1 MHLLFGKQFIK
12 GYCFDKLIL
21 LKQIPL
27 RIRCLKIL
35 LELVLKW
42 MSKFIVKKRSSR
54 GVLGNFEKFTGK
66 HLCQSSFF
74 KKVDGLRF
82 ATLLK
87 KRLWHEYFP
96 VYFCK
101 IFNPF
106 RATRNQCTWIQSA
119 SRTYIYVIRCQK
131 KISRHAKN
139 TFFIEHPQWLLLS
152 VNFLESLLLNYIYLL
167 NILLR
172 VYNFI
177 TSKITR
183 SLNIAISDGIYRYSC
198 FKK

>member
-1 MHLLFGKQFIK
+1 MRLLFGKRFIK
-12 GYCFDKLIL
+12 GYCFNKLIL

-35 LELVLKW
+35 LELALKY

-96 VYFCK
+96 VYFAKFLTLFVPHATSVHGFRAHQGLIYTSFAVRK
-101 IFNPF
+101 IFLGTQRTPF
-106 RATRNQCTWIQSA
+106 LQ
-119 SRTYIYVIRCQK
+119 
-131 KISRHAKN
+131 N
-139 TFFIEHPQWLLLS
+139 TLS
-152 VNFLESLLLNYIYLL
+152 
-167 NILLR
+167 
-172 VYNFI
+172 
-177 TSKITR
+177 
-183 SLNIAISDGIYRYSC
+183 GC
-198 FKK
+198 F